1 MTPQHHI
8 IKETSETLSRLLQDE
23 FKRNGYKRV
32 HIVEQA
38 PKPDAIE
45 GKLPAVSVYL
55 YQMSIDPEG
64 YDSTPHSELVE
75 VPQDDGS
82 IKEFFRRR
90 RLWVRLDYLI
100 SAWAQTPEDE
110 QLLLGLI
117 IRTVMENPEITRDRL
132 KGQSFEDD
140 FKLNVL
146 MSARLD
152 EGTLARFWGSLNQ
165 PVRPAVQAWT
175 AIPILPEKL
184 EEFKRVQTRQLEYT
198 SPPGGASV
206 DRDPDPPREARGVQ
220 ARPDPPARVQIDH
233 RSTRHRGG
241 PQRQPVP
248 RRASPR
254 SGGHDARQE
263 VAKVLCRGVHEARAA
278 IR

>member
-8 IKETSETLSRLLQDE
+8 IKETSESLSRLLQDE

-32 HIVEQA
+32 HIVEAA

-45 GKLPAVSVYL
+45 GKLPAVSAYL
-55 YQMSIDPEG
+55 YQMSIDPDG
-64 YDSTPHSELVE
+64 FDMSPTQELVE
-75 VPQDDGS
+75 VPQEDGT

-90 RLWVRLDYLI
+90 RMWVRLDYLL

-117 IRTVMENPEITRDRL
+117 IRTVMENAEIPRERL
-132 KGQSFEDD
+132 KGASFEDD
-140 FKLNVL
+140 FVLNWL

-165 PVRPAVQAWT
+165 PVRPAIQAWT

-184 EEFKRVQTRQLEYT
+184 EEFKRVQSRQLEYKSIT
-198 SPPGGASV
+198 DPRISETGPSGNPFFAAAKRLDLGG
-206 DRDPDPPREARGVQ
+206 
-220 ARPDPPARVQIDH
+220 
-233 RSTRHRGG
+233 GG
-241 PQRQPVP
+241 
-248 RRASPR
+248 
-254 SGGHDARQE
+254 GGG
-263 VAKVLCRGVHEARAA
+263 KK
-278 IR
+278 

>member
-1 MTPQHHI
+1 
-8 IKETSETLSRLLQDE
+8 
-23 FKRNGYKRV
+23 V

-55 YQMSIDPEG
+55 YQISIDPEG
-64 YDSTPHSELVE
+64 YDSTPYNELVE
-75 VPQDDGS
+75 VPQDDGT

-90 RLWVRLDYLI
+90 RLWVRLDYLM

-117 IRTVMENPEITRDRL
+117 IRTVMENPAMPREKL
-132 KGQSFEDD
+132 KGSSFEDD
-140 FKLNVL
+140 FTLNML
-146 MSARLD
+146 LSARLD

-184 EEFKRVQTRQLEYT
+184 EEFKRVQTRQLEYKSIT
-198 SPPGGASV
+198 DPRITEQGPNGNPFIGGRRL
-206 DRDPDPPREARGVQ
+206 DL
-220 ARPDPPARVQIDH
+220 
-233 RSTRHRGG
+233 GG
-241 PQRQPVP
+241 
-248 RRASPR
+248 
-254 SGGHDARQE
+254 GGD
-263 VAKVLCRGVHEARAA
+263 KK
-278 IR
+278 

>member
-1 MTPQHHI
+1 MRSKASCPRSRS
-8 IKETSETLSRLLQDE
+8 TSIRC
-23 FKRNGYKRV
+23 R
-32 HIVEQA
+32 
-38 PKPDAIE
+38 
-45 GKLPAVSVYL
+45 
-55 YQMSIDPEG
+55 SIPEG

-75 VPQDDGS
+75 VPQDDGT

-90 RLWVRLDYLI
+90 RLWVRLDYLL

-117 IRTVMENPEITRDRL
+117 IRTVMENPELTRDKL

-140 FKLNVL
+140 FKLNIL

-184 EEFKRVQTRQLEYT
+184 EEFKRVQT
-198 SPPGGASV
+198 A
-206 DRDPDPPREARGVQ
+206 
-220 ARPDPPARVQIDH
+220 PARVQVDH
-233 RSTRHRGG
+233 RSTNFRNG
-241 PQRQPVP
+241 PEWESVLWSAPSRSW
-248 RRASPR
+248 RR
-254 SGGHDARQE
+254 RQE
-263 VAKVLCRGVHEARAA
+263 VVNVGNHR
-278 IR
+278 

>member
-64 YDSTPHSELVE
+64 TDSSAHSELVE
-75 VPQDDGS
+75 VAQPDGT

-117 IRTVMENPEITRDRL
+117 IRVVMENPELLRDRL
-132 KGQSFEDD
+132 KGSSWEDD
-140 FKLNVL
+140 FKLNIIL
-146 MSARLD
+146 SARLD

-175 AIPILPEKL
+175 AVPILPEKL
-184 EEFKRVQTRQLEYT
+184 EEFKRVRTRQLEYKSINDPT
-198 SPPGGASV
+198 VGEEGPNGAPTTDFPPPPDSPPPPPPETPFSRKVELGG
-206 DRDPDPPREARGVQ
+206 G
-220 ARPDPPARVQIDH
+220 
-233 RSTRHRGG
+233 
-241 PQRQPVP
+241 
-248 RRASPR
+248 
-254 SGGHDARQE
+254 
-263 VAKVLCRGVHEARAA
+263 KK
-278 IR
+278 

>member
-1 MTPQHHI
+1 MGFVTPQHHI

-64 YDSTPHSELVE
+64 TDSTPHSELVE
-75 VPQDDGS
+75 VPQEDGT

-90 RLWVRLDYLI
+90 RLWVRLDYLM

-117 IRTVMENPEITRDRL
+117 IRTMMENPEIPR
-132 KGQSFEDD
+132 
-140 FKLNVL
+140 
-146 MSARLD
+146 
-152 EGTLARFWGSLNQ
+152 
-165 PVRPAVQAWT
+165 
-175 AIPILPEKL
+175 EKL
-184 EEFKRVQTRQLEYT
+184 EEFKRVQSRQLEYK
-198 SPPGGASV
+198 SIV
-206 DRDPDPPREARGVQ
+206 DPRVSETGPSDNPFLSSR
-220 ARPDPPARVQIDH
+220 RLDL
-233 RSTRHRGG
+233 GG
-241 PQRQPVP
+241 PT
-248 RRASPR
+248 
-254 SGGHDARQE
+254 G
-263 VAKVLCRGVHEARAA
+263 KK
-278 IR
+278 